1 MLINR
6 SACKKAIL
14 AVAEDTRS
22 HKFTRVGSDAL
33 DYLEAD
39 LLNTIKDL
47 VQRHP
52 SIGKTIMMESKKRN
66 TDKTKTN

>member
-6 SACKKAIL
+6 AACKRAIL

-22 HKFTRVGSDAL
+22 HTFTRVGADTL

-47 VQRHP
+47 VHRHP
-52 SIGKTIMMESKKRN
+52 SVGKTIMMESKKRT
-66 TDKTKTN
+66 TDN

>member
-6 SACKKAIL
+6 AACKKAIL

-22 HKFTRVGSDAL
+22 HKFTRVGSDTL
-33 DYLEAD
+33 EYLEAD

-47 VQRHP
+47 VRRHP
-52 SIGKTIMMESKKRN
+52 SLGKTIMMESKKCKK
-66 TDKTKTN
+66 DD